1 MIVDHLLVLTGT
13 LTRTT
18 DGDETDAYNMPTE
31 ETTTAEVRCW
41 LTQANASDTTGNA
54 NLQTEDLVVY
64 LPGGTEVSGRDRLTV
79 DGAVYEFTGPPW
91 SAQNPLMGGASAFV
105 QVGARRVS

>member
-18 DGDETDAYNMPTE
+18 DSDETDPYNMPTE
-31 ETTTAEVRCW
+31 DTTTAEVRCW
-41 LTQANASDTTGNA
+41 LTQANASETTANA
-54 NLQTEDLVVY
+54 NLQTEGVLVF
-64 LPGGTEVSGRDRLTV
+64 LPAGTVVSGRDRITI
-79 DGAVYEFTGPPW
+79 DGATYEFTGPPW
-91 SAQNPLMGGASAFV
+91 SAVNPLMGGAAAFV

>member
-18 DGDETDAYNMPTE
+18 DGEPDDYNVPTE
-31 ETTTAEVRCW
+31 ETTTTAVRCW
-41 LTQANASDTTGNA
+41 LTQANAGESTRDTNQ
-54 NLQTEDLVVY
+54 QTEDMVVY
-64 LPGGTEVSGRDRLTV
+64 LPAGTEVAGRDRLTI
-79 DGAVYEFTGPPW
+79 DGATYELQGPPW
-91 SAQNPLMGGASAFV
+91 SASNPLMGGAAAFV